1 MRRSGFGI
9 LEILIT
15 GAVLLGVCFVLIS
28 TFQND
33 ISPAVQDF
41 NQKVENRYK
50 AIESPEEAGKV
61 GIRGGGAQ
69 K

>member
-1 MRRSGFGI
+1 MRRSSFGI

-15 GAVLLGVCFVLIS
+15 GAVLLGVCFVLMSI
-28 TFQND
+28 FQSD

-41 NQKVENRYK
+41 NQKVENHYK